1 MIPFLERTFHIH
13 ERGTTTRTE
22 IVGGA
27 TTFITIA
34 YIMIVNPKILEAA
47 GMPFGA
53 SMVATIL
60 SAIFGTLL
68 MGVYANRPFA
78 IAPYMGENAFMA
90 YTVVKLLGYRWEV
103 ALGAIFIS
111 GVLFTLLT
119 FFGIRRWLAVA
130 IPETLKH
137 SFGVG
142 IGLFLAFIGL
152 NETGIVVIGVPGAPV
167 HIGNLTH
174 PAPLLATAGFV
185 LMGAL
190 MLRRVPGAMLIAIIT
205 VTFAGI
211 LLGVAPLPES
221 WVSMPPS
228 PMPVLGKLDIAGAL
242 TTGMFPVILT
252 VFVLAFVDTLGTL
265 IALGAKADLLD
276 SDGNLPEIERPMM
289 VDALATT
296 VGALLG
302 TTTTGAY
309 IESATGIAAGAR
321 TGLASVVTASLFVL
335 ALFFA
340 PVFTVVPAFAY
351 GPALIMVGI
360 LMMTPITRIRFEDLT
375 ESIPAFFVVALMSF
389 TYNIGIGMTMGFI
402 AYPVFKVLG
411 GRARDVRPALWV
423 LCAFCVLFY
432 AYYPY

>member
-1 MIPFLERTFHIH
+1 VNSFLDRTF
-13 ERGTTTRTE
+13 RLSALGTSVRTE
-22 IVGGA
+22 FVGGA
-27 TTFITIA
+27 TTFVTLA

-60 SAIFGTLL
+60 SAVFGTLL

-90 YTVVKLLGYRWEV
+90 YTVVKVMGYSWQV

-111 GVLFTLLT
+111 GVLFIALT
-119 FFGIRRWLAVA
+119 VFGVRRWLAIA

-167 HIGNLTH
+167 HIGNLAQ
-174 PAPLLATAGFV
+174 PGVLLAMGGFV
-185 LMGAL
+185 ITGAL
-190 MLRRVPGAMLIAIIT
+190 MLRRVPGAMLIGIII
-205 VTFAGI
+205 VTLAGI
-211 LLGVAPLPES
+211 VMGVAPLPS
-221 WVSMPPS
+221 AWASMPPS
-228 PMPVLGKLDIAGAL
+228 PVPVLLQLDIAGAL

-265 IALGAKADLLD
+265 IALGAKAGLLD
-276 SDGNLPEIERPMM
+276 SEGNLPEIEKPMM

-296 VGALLG
+296 AGALLG

-321 TGLASVVTASLFVL
+321 SGLASVVTAALFIL
-335 ALFFA
+335 ALFLA
-340 PVFTVVPAFAY
+340 PVFTIVPAFAY

-360 LMMTPITRIRFEDLT
+360 LMMTPITRIRFDDLT

-389 TYNIGIGMTMGFI
+389 TYNIGIGMTMGFV
-402 AYPVFKVLG
+402 AYPVFKVLAG
-411 GRARDVRPALWV
+411 KAREVRLAMWV
-423 LCAFCVLFY
+423 LCACCLLFFFF
-432 AYYPY
+432 YPY

>member
-1 MIPFLERTFHIH
+1 MTTFLDRTFHLSAL
-13 ERGTTTRTE
+13 GTTIRTE

-27 TTFITIA
+27 TTFVTVA

-60 SAIFGTLL
+60 SAVFGTLL
-68 MGVYANRPFA
+68 MGVYAKRPFA

-90 YTVVKLLGYRWEV
+90 FTVVKVMGYSWQI

-119 FFGIRRWLAVA
+119 VFGIRRWLALA

-167 HIGNLTH
+167 HIGNLTQ
-174 PAPLLATAGFV
+174 PGPLLALAGFV
-185 LMGAL
+185 ITGAL
-190 MLRRVPGAMLIAIIT
+190 MLRRVPGAMLIGIVVIT
-205 VTFAGI
+205 ITGF
-211 LLGVAPLPES
+211 LLGAAPLPAA
-221 WVSMPPS
+221 WVSLPPS
-228 PMPVLGKLDIAGAL
+228 PSPVLLQLDIAGAL

-265 IALGAKADLLD
+265 IALGARAGLLD
-276 SDGNLPEIERPMM
+276 DEGNLPDIEKPMM

-296 VGALLG
+296 AGALLG

-321 TGLASVVTASLFVL
+321 SGLASIITAALFLL

-340 PVFTVVPAFAY
+340 PVFTAVPAFAY
-351 GPALIMVGI
+351 GPALVMVGI
-360 LMMTPITRIRFEDLT
+360 LMMTPISRIRFDDLT
-375 ESIPAFFVVALMSF
+375 EAIPAFFVVALMSF
-389 TYNIGIGMTMGFI
+389 TYNIGMGMTMGFV
-402 AYPVFKVLG
+402 AYPVFKLLAGRSADVKPAMWVLG
-411 GRARDVRPALWV
+411 ALC
-423 LCAFCVLFY
+423 LLFFIF
-432 AYYPY
+432 YPY